1 MKVCLPASAE
11 ESANESAD
19 NSCTKRHP
27 AGIVAAMMVVDFVMS
42 VVAFRCR
49 AMMCLPL
56 RCMMLGS
63 RRALRGLVFGGGL
76 RGVTFTSAR
85 SRHYWTAESY
95 TGKNENHKLF
105 ERFVHI
111 TPSLSSS
118 VLMRTILA
126 AYNRIGGFQ
135 FFS

>member
-19 NSCTKRHP
+19 NSCTKCHP
-27 AGIVAAMMVVDFVMS
+27 PSIVTAMMVDLMVFVMM
-42 VVAFRCR
+42 FGCW

-63 RRALRGLVFGGGL
+63 RRALRSLMA
-76 RGVTFTSAR
+76 RRRMWSVTFTSAR

-105 ERFVHI
+105 ERLVHI
-111 TPSLSSS
+111 TPTLSSS

-126 AYNRIGGFQ
+126 AYIKIGVVSVIF
-135 FFS
+135 